1 MSHTKHLID
10 RARKLWNSGDPQL
23 DRHNRKAWV
32 RSVLRLGDKWLLA
45 VPVQRKG
52 AFDGKAV

>member
-1 MSHTKHLID
+1 MSETKRLMEH
-10 RARKLWNSGDPQL
+10 AHKLWNTGDPRL

-32 RSVLRLGDKWLLA
+32 RSVLQLGDKWLLA

-52 AFDGKAV
+52 ALDGKAV